1 MKREARNLLFWI
13 VGIILLVFI
22 IGQFFF
28 PSDYK
33 TIGYQTFKQQLR
45 EGRIKKVVMDGEE
58 LRGEFSPRP
67 ITDIKIDGQTVK
79 NPTLKQ
85 LSKALDEGKSVQVE
99 RDDTAKSDSS
109 GEVKSGAKQY
119 PEIAPVGQEK
129 KVRVE
134 NFKLKLPSTEDSQ
147 VQSLIDQSYEV
158 FGMPEQ
164 ENQGRKQTPW
174 VQIIL
179 YAAVPIFILLIFWFY
194 LSSRMGGQAGG
205 GIMNIGK
212 MKGEVFDKETQV
224 DTTFGDVAGLESAK
238 EDLKEVIQF
247 LKDPKR
253 FHRLGGKVP
262 KGVLL
267 VGPPGTGKTLMAR
280 AVAGEANVPFFS
292 LTGSSFMEMFVGV
305 GASRVRDLFDSAKE
319 NKPAIIFI
327 DELESVGRKRGAGVG
342 GGHDER
348 EQTLNQLLAEM
359 DGFEPRDNIVVMGAT
374 NRPDILDQAILRP
387 GRFDR
392 EITVDMPTVK
402 EREQI
407 LDVHV
412 RDVPLADDI
421 NLAHIAKGTPGFSGA
436 DLENLVNEAAIKAA
450 REEDTKVRM
459 PYFEYAMDRIMLGRE
474 REGMMLSEEDK
485 RLVAYHEAG
494 HAIVAQYSEH
504 ADPLFKV
511 TIIPRRRSLG
521 CTKQIP
527 QEEKYNYSREYLL
540 ARIQVVLGGRAAEQL
555 IFDTFTT
562 GGGDD
567 LKKAKEISSKM
578 VCQYGMSEK
587 VGHVSLG
594 NGDDEVF
601 LGQELGSGRDYSEK
615 TAEIVDEEI
624 SEITSSCFENAVQT
638 IKDHREELDRLAE
651 ALIERESLER
661 KEIYELLGLEDELE
675 ELEEEEAE
683 QGGGP
688 PPPDPTTSEE
698 PDEADHGTDPSS
710 EESSD
715 SDSAAAE
722 SSSGDDGH
730 PDSPSGDSEDEDG
743 DQQSR
748 AGEASQQETIHS
760 SEPVNDPESEGDDV
774 SQPSEHDS
782 GRNEGTGD

>member
-1 MKREARNLLFWI
+1 MNKEARNLLLWVIGI
-13 VGIILLVFI
+13 VLLVVLVSQFL
-22 IGQFFF
+22 IGDQ
-28 PSDYK
+28 YQK
-33 TIGYQTFKQQLR
+33 IGYQTFKQQLR
-45 EGRIKKVVMDGEE
+45 QGRVKTLVEDNEE
-58 LRGEFSPRP
+58 LRGKFAP
-67 ITDIKIDGQTVK
+67 
-79 NPTLKQ
+79 
-85 LSKALDEGKSVQVE
+85 
-99 RDDTAKSDSS
+99 
-109 GEVKSGAKQY
+109 GEVKSVQIDGKTVTDPSFSRLKEAVDAGKEVTVNREDVPDDQKWEDLGDQY
-119 PEIAPVGQEK
+119 FPKVSLVNQEDGEK
-129 KVRVE
+129 TTVRK
-134 NFKLKLPSTEDSQ
+134 FKTILPSSRDHNLQGLVDTAYGIYNTPQQNNLGTEGN
-147 VQSLIDQSYEV
+147 E
-158 FGMPEQ
+158 
-164 ENQGRKQTPW
+164 W
-174 VQIIL
+174 VRLLLYASIPIIIL
-179 YAAVPIFILLIFWFY
+179 IVFWFY

-224 DTTFGDVAGLESAK
+224 DTSFDDVAGLDSAK
-238 EDLKEVIQF
+238 EDLKEVIKF
-247 LKDPKR
+247 LKNPKQ
-253 FHRLGGKVP
+253 FHELGGTVP

-280 AVAGEANVPFFS
+280 AVAGEAGVPFFS

-305 GASRVRDLFDSAKE
+305 GAARVRDLFDSAKE

-348 EQTLNQLLAEM
+348 EQTLNQLLSEM
-359 DGFEPRDNIVVMGAT
+359 DGFEPRDNIVVIGAT
-374 NRPDILDQAILRP
+374 NRPDILDQAIQRP

-407 LDVHV
+407 LDVHI
-412 RDVPLADDI
+412 RDVPLAEDVD
-421 NLAHIAKGTPGFSGA
+421 LLHIAQGTPGFSGA

-474 REGMMLSEEDK
+474 REGLVLSEDDK

-494 HAIVAQYSEH
+494 HAIVAQFTEH

-527 QEEKYNYSREYLL
+527 EEEKFNYSREYLL
-540 ARIQVVLGGRAAEQL
+540 ARLQVILGGRAAEHL

-567 LKKAKEISSKM
+567 LKKAKEISHNM
-578 VCQYGMSEK
+578 VCDYGMSEK
-587 VGHVSLG
+587 IGHVSLG

-601 LGQELGSGRDYSEK
+601 LGQDIGSQRNYSEK

-624 SEITSSCFENAVQT
+624 SEITSSCFENAVET
-638 IKDHREELDRLAE
+638 LKEHREDLDDLAE

-661 KEIYELLGLEDELE
+661 HEIYEILGLEDELKE
-675 ELEEEEAE
+675 EREQKEEQDRDVSQDSEEVNREESEPEASEDPEDVEDESVTGETDSMSRADIAPGDDASDSESDTPQKTTKSMRPSSDDEEE
-683 QGGGP
+683 
-688 PPPDPTTSEE
+688 TSSR
-698 PDEADHGTDPSS
+698 DEADDSNNAPSDDTEREQD
-710 EESSD
+710 EE
-715 SDSAAAE
+715 
-722 SSSGDDGH
+722 
-730 PDSPSGDSEDEDG
+730 
-743 DQQSR
+743 
-748 AGEASQQETIHS
+748 
-760 SEPVNDPESEGDDV
+760 
-774 SQPSEHDS
+774 
-782 GRNEGTGD
+782 

>member
-1 MKREARNLLFWI
+1 MKKDTRSLLFWVI
-13 VGIILLVFI
+13 GLVLLVFLL
-22 IGQFFF
+22 GQFFM
-28 PSDYK
+28 PGDYEK
-33 TIGYQTFKQQLR
+33 IGYQTLKKQLR
-45 EGRIKKVVMDGEE
+45 KGRVEKLVMEGEE
-58 LRGEFSPRP
+58 IRGEFSPH
-67 ITDIKIDGQTVK
+67 
-79 NPTLKQ
+79 
-85 LSKALDEGKSVQVE
+85 
-99 RDDTAKSDSS
+99 
-109 GEVKSGAKQY
+109 EVKSIKIGG
-119 PEIAPVGQEK
+119 ET
-129 KVRVE
+129 VE
-134 NFKLKLPSTEDSQ
+134 NPSFARLRDALKAGKKIEITRDESGGSGGDNADDGSIPKTKYPNITPINQEEATHVKRFRTMLPSSEDPQ
-147 VQSLIDQSYEV
+147 LQALIDTSNEI
-158 FGMPEQ
+158 FNMPEQ
-164 ENQGRKQTPW
+164 ANQGSKQTPW
-174 VQIIL
+174 IQILL
-179 YAAVPIFILLIFWFY
+179 YGSVPIVILLIFWFY

-212 MKGEVFDKETQV
+212 MKGNVFDKETQV
-224 DTTFGDVAGLESAK
+224 DTSFDDVAGLESAK

-247 LKDPKR
+247 LKDPNR

-267 VGPPGTGKTLMAR
+267 IGPPGTGKTLMAR
-280 AVAGEANVPFFS
+280 AVAGEADVPFFS

-359 DGFEPRDNIVVMGAT
+359 DGFESRDNIVVMGAT

-392 EITVDMPTVK
+392 EITVDMPTVR

-407 LDVHV
+407 LNVHV
-412 RDVPLADDI
+412 RDVPLAGDI
-421 NLAHIAKGTPGFSGA
+421 NLERVAQGTPGFSGA

-474 REGMMLSEEDK
+474 REGLILSEEDK

-494 HAIVAQYSEH
+494 HAIVAQFTEH

-511 TIIPRRRSLG
+511 TIIPRRQSLG

-540 ARIQVVLGGRAAEQL
+540 ARIQVILGGRAAEQL

-624 SEITSSCFENAVQT
+624 SDITSSCFENAVRT
-638 IKDHREELDRLAE
+638 IREHREELDRLAE
-651 ALIERESLER
+651 ALIEQESLER
-661 KEIYELLGLEDELE
+661 KQIFELLGIEDELDDERTGAATDGRQEGPSADERKE
-675 ELEEEEAE
+675 ETKHVSSPE
-683 QGGGP
+683 
-688 PPPDPTTSEE
+688 D
-698 PDEADHGTDPSS
+698 DEADDGTEASDA
-710 EESSD
+710 EE
-715 SDSAAAE
+715 
-722 SSSGDDGH
+722 GG
-730 PDSPSGDSEDEDG
+730 EDG
-743 DQQSR
+743 APNTAETPDDSSR
-748 AGEASQQETIHS
+748 QESVHA
-760 SEPVNDPESEGDDV
+760 SEPVEDPKPADDV
-774 SQPSEHDS
+774 STTSDHDT
-782 GRNEGTGD
+782 GRDEGKGD